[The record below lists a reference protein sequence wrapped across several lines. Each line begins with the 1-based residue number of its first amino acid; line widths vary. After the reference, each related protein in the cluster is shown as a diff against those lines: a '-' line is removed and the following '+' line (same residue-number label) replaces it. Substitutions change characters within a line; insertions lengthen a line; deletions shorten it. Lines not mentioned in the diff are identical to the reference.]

1 MSEPVSA
8 NNIKELLLSVFEKYR
23 GQLLFAYLFGST
35 VTDNYTHL
43 SDIDIAVFLSLE
55 KGQPFSDTKLSLHAD
70 FCRALKRDNVDL
82 VLLNTAKNII
92 LLDQIVNDGIVLFDT
107 DRDFRKEFE
116 QKILHRAID
125 FKHQRMA
132 LMHV

>member
-1 MSEPVSA
+1 MSELISA

-23 GQLLFAYLFGST
+23 GQLVFAYLFGST
-35 VTDNYTHL
+35 VKGNYTRL
-43 SDIDIAVFLSLE
+43 SDIDIAVFLS
-55 KGQPFSDTKLSLHAD
+55 KGKGKPFSDTKLSLHAD
-70 FCRALKRDNVDL
+70 FCRALKRNNVDV

-92 LLDQIVNDGIVLFDT
+92 LLDRIVKDGTVLFDT

-125 FKHQRMA
+125 FKEQRMA
-132 LMHV
+132 LINV

>member
-8 NNIKELLLSVFEKYR
+8 NNIKELLLSVFEKYNDY
-23 GQLLFAYLFGST
+23 LVFAYLFGSA
-35 VTDNYTHL
+35 VKDNYTHL
-43 SDIDIAVFLSLE
+43 SDIDIAVFLSKGKE
-55 KGQPFSDTKLSLHAD
+55 KLFSDTKLSLHTD
-70 FCRALKRDNVDL
+70 FCRALKRDNIDL

-92 LLDQIVNDGIVLFDT
+92 LLDRIVNDGIVLFDS

-125 FKHQRMA
+125 FKDQRMA